1 MHFVKHAEHAGDHR
15 LFLTFETGETRLVNL
30 APHLDG
36 EVFEPLK
43 NVDYFRRFRVDPD
56 LDTVVWPN
64 DADFSPDF
72 LFDISQPVSDANA
85 AADR

>member
-1 MHFVKHAEHAGDHR
+1 
-15 LFLTFETGETRLVNL
+15 LFLTFETDETRLVNL

-43 NVDYFRRFRVDPD
+43 NVEYFRRFRVDPD

-64 DADFSPDF
+64 GADFSPDF